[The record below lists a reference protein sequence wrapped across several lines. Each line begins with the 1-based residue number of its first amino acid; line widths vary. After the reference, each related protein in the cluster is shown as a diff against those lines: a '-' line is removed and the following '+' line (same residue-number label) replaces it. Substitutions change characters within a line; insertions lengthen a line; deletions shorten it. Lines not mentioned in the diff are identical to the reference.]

1 LRVAEGALVYA
12 SNEFARSERARS
24 ISVSGRLADME
35 HDPSTGEAPGRPVD
49 ERGYLASQPP
59 ERKVDGAVEEI
70 RRRVTESGR
79 RVAVLDDDPTGV
91 QSVHGVPVL
100 TTWAVDDLRW
110 ALEQTSP
117 TFFVLHNS
125 RSLPEEEAVALNREI
140 ARNLSEA
147 ADEAGADFD
156 VVSRSDSTLRGHYPA
171 ETDTLAEALEEGG
184 RGPDGLIICPAFF
197 EAGRITVD
205 DVHWVRQ
212 DGELFPAGQTEFAA
226 DHSFGYRSSD
236 LKAWVEEKT
245 GGRRKASEVLSVSLA
260 DLREGG
266 PERVL
271 ELLEGVS
278 GGRPVV
284 LNAASHADFEV
295 FVLGLLAAEEE
306 GRRFLYRTG
315 PSFLRAR
322 GGITE
327 PKVLGPEDL
336 YRRRPKEGHGLVL
349 VGSYVPTTTR
359 QLEGAL
365 ALDGVRGVE
374 VSVPRLLEPGSR
386 EAELKRVVE
395 EVNDSLASSEVIVY
409 TSRELVT
416 AGGAGAGLSN
426 FEIGA
431 AVSGALVEVMR
442 RVDRTLPLSFVV
454 AKGGITSS
462 DVATK
467 GLEVRRAEVAGPL
480 LPPAI
485 VPVWI
490 LPEENDFPGL
500 PYVIFPG
507 NVGGPSSLA
516 EAIEI
521 LRGER

>member
-1 LRVAEGALVYA
+1 MERGPAKEGAL
-12 SNEFARSERARS
+12 
-24 ISVSGRLADME
+24 GQ
-35 HDPSTGEAPGRPVD
+35 PVD
-49 ERGYLASQPP
+49 EREYLAAQPP
-59 ERKVDGAVEEI
+59 ELRIEGALDEI
-70 RRRVTESGR
+70 RRRVVESGR
-79 RVAVLDDDPTGV
+79 RVVVLDDDPTGV

-100 TTWAVDDLRW
+100 TTWAVEDLRW
-110 ALEQTSP
+110 ALEQTIP
-117 TFFVLHNS
+117 TFYILTNS
-125 RSLPEEEAVALNREI
+125 RSLAEEEAVALNREI

-147 ADEAGADFD
+147 AAPGTDFD

-171 ETDTLAEALEEGG
+171 ETDALAEALGEGG
-184 RGPDGLIICPAFF
+184 RGPDGLVVCPAFF

-205 DVHWVRQ
+205 DIHWVRQ
-212 DGELFPAGQTEFAA
+212 DGELVPAGQTEFAA

-236 LKAWVEEKT
+236 LRAWIEEKT
-245 GGRRKASEVLSVSLA
+245 GGRLKAHEVVSVGIA

-271 ELLEGVS
+271 ELLEEAR

-284 LNAASHADFEV
+284 VNAATYTDLEV

-306 GRRFLYRTG
+306 GKRFLYRTG
-315 PSFLRAR
+315 PSFVRTR

-327 PKVLGPEDL
+327 PRILRPEDL
-336 YRRRPKEGHGLVL
+336 YRERSDEGHGLIL

-374 VSVPRLLEPGSR
+374 MSVPRLLEPGSR
-386 EAELKRVVE
+386 EIELGRVVE
-395 EVNDSLASSEVIVY
+395 EVNGSLASSEVVVY

-416 AGGAGAGLSN
+416 AGKAESTGLSN

-431 AVSGALVEVMR
+431 AVSGALVGVMR
-442 RVDRTLPLSFVV
+442 RVDRALPLSFVV

-462 DVATK
+462 EIATK
-467 GLEVRRAEVAGPL
+467 GLEVRRATVAGPL
-480 LPPAI
+480 LPPGI

-507 NVGGPSSLA
+507 NVGGPGSLA
-516 EAIEI
+516 QAIEI

>member
-1 LRVAEGALVYA
+1 M
-12 SNEFARSERARS
+12 ERGP
-24 ISVSGRLADME
+24 SG
-35 HDPSTGEAPGRPVD
+35 GEASGSPVD
-49 ERGYLASQPP
+49 EREYLSSQPP
-59 ERKVDGAVEEI
+59 ELRIEGALEEI
-70 RRRVTESGR
+70 RGRVLESGK
-79 RVAVLDDDPTGV
+79 RVVVLDDDPTGV

-100 TTWAVDDLRW
+100 TTWAVEDLRW
-110 ALEQTSP
+110 ALEQPSP
-117 TFFVLHNS
+117 TFYILTNS
-125 RSLPEEEAVALNREI
+125 RSLPEREAVALNQEI
-140 ARNLSEA
+140 ARNLLGA
-147 ADEAGADFD
+147 AGPGTDFD

-171 ETDTLAEALEEGG
+171 ETDALAEALREGG
-184 RGPDGLIICPAFF
+184 REPDGLVICPAFF
-197 EAGRITVD
+197 EAGRLTLD

-212 DGELFPAGQTEFAA
+212 DGLLVPAGETEFAS

-245 GGRRKASEVLSVSLA
+245 RGQLAASEVLSVGLT

-266 PERVL
+266 PERVAEIL
-271 ELLEGVS
+271 ARAS

-284 LNAASHADFEV
+284 LNAAAYADLEV
-295 FVLGLLAAEEE
+295 FVLGLLAAEEV
-306 GRRFLYRTG
+306 GKRFLYRTG
-315 PSFLRAR
+315 PSFVRTR
-322 GGITE
+322 GGITA
-327 PKVLGPEDL
+327 PKILGTADL
-336 YRRRPKEGHGLVL
+336 YRKRSGEGHGLVL

-365 ALDGVRGVE
+365 ALDGLRGVE
-374 VSVPRLLEPGSR
+374 VSVPRLLEPGGR
-386 EAELKRVVE
+386 EAELARVVE
-395 EVNDSLASSEVIVY
+395 EVNHSLISSEVVVY

-416 AGGAGAGLSN
+416 AGEAGLTN

-442 RVDRTLPLSFVV
+442 RVDRALPLSFVV

-467 GLEVRRAEVAGPL
+467 GLGVRRAEVAGPL
-480 LPPAI
+480 LPPGI

-490 LPEENDFPGL
+490 LPDENDFPGL

-516 EAIEI
+516 EVIEV

>member
-1 LRVAEGALVYA
+1 MERGPSKEGA
-12 SNEFARSERARS
+12 
-24 ISVSGRLADME
+24 SGRPM
-35 HDPSTGEAPGRPVD
+35 D
-49 ERGYLASQPP
+49 ERGYLASQLP
-59 ERKVDGAVEEI
+59 ELRIEGALDEI
-70 RRRVTESGR
+70 RKRVVESGR
-79 RVAVLDDDPTGV
+79 RVVVLDDDPTGV

-100 TTWAVDDLRW
+100 TTWVVEDLRW

-117 TFFVLHNS
+117 TFYILTNS
-125 RSLPEEEAVALNREI
+125 RSLAEQEAIALNQEI
-140 ARNLSEA
+140 ARNLAEA
-147 ADEAGADFD
+147 AEPATDFD

-171 ETDTLAEALEEGG
+171 ETDALAETLKEGG
-184 RGPDGLIICPAFF
+184 RGPDGFIICPAFF

-212 DGELFPAGQTEFAA
+212 DGELVPAGQTEFAS
-226 DHSFGYRSSD
+226 DHTFGYHASD
-236 LKAWVEEKT
+236 LKAWIEEKT
-245 GGRRKASEVLSVSLA
+245 GGRIKAHEVVSVGLA

-271 ELLEGVS
+271 KLLDEAS
-278 GGRPVV
+278 GGRSVV
-284 LNAASHADFEV
+284 VNAASYADLEV
-295 FVLGLLAAEEE
+295 FVVGLLAAEE
-306 GRRFLYRTG
+306 GGKRFLYRTG
-315 PSFLRAR
+315 PSFVRTR

-327 PKVLGPEDL
+327 PKILGPEDL
-336 YRRRPKEGHGLVL
+336 YHKRSKEGHGLVL

-365 ALDGVRGVE
+365 ALDGIRGVE
-374 VSVPRLLEPGSR
+374 MSVLRLLELESR
-386 EAELKRVVE
+386 EDELGRVAED
-395 EVNDSLASSEVIVY
+395 VNGSLASSEVVVY

-416 AGGAGAGLSN
+416 AGKAGSAGLSN
-426 FEIGA
+426 FEIGT
-431 AVSGALVEVMR
+431 AVSGALVDVMR

-462 DVATK
+462 DIATK

-480 LPPAI
+480 LPPGI

-507 NVGGPSSLA
+507 NVGGPGSLA
-516 EAIEI
+516 QAIQI

>member
-1 LRVAEGALVYA
+1 V
-12 SNEFARSERARS
+12 
-24 ISVSGRLADME
+24 
-35 HDPSTGEAPGRPVD
+35 
-49 ERGYLASQPP
+49 
-59 ERKVDGAVEEI
+59 
-70 RRRVTESGR
+70 ESGR
-79 RVAVLDDDPTGV
+79 RVVVLDDDPTGV

-100 TTWAVDDLRW
+100 TTWAVEDLHW

-117 TFFVLHNS
+117 TFYILTNS
-125 RSLPEEEAVALNREI
+125 RSLAEEEAIALNQEI
-140 ARNLSEA
+140 ARSLSEA
-147 ADEAGADFD
+147 AAPGTDFD

-171 ETDTLAEALEEGG
+171 ETDALAEALREGG
-184 RGPDGLIICPAFF
+184 RGPDGLIVCPAFF

-212 DGELFPAGQTEFAA
+212 DGELVPAGQTEFAS

-245 GGRRKASEVLSVSLA
+245 GGRIKASEVLSVSLA

-271 ELLEGVS
+271 ERLEEAS
-278 GGRPVV
+278 GGRPVMI
-284 LNAASHADFEV
+284 NAASYADLEV

-306 GRRFLYRTG
+306 GKRFLYRTG
-315 PSFLRAR
+315 PSFVRTR

-327 PKVLGPEDL
+327 PKILGAEDL
-336 YRRRPKEGHGLVL
+336 YRKRSKEGHGLVL

-365 ALDGVRGVE
+365 ALDGIRGVE
-374 VSVPRLLEPGSR
+374 MSVPRLLEPGSR
-386 EAELKRVVE
+386 EDELGRVAE
-395 EVNDSLASSEVIVY
+395 EVNGSLASSEVVVY

-416 AGGAGAGLSN
+416 AGKAGSAGLSN

-442 RVDRTLPLSFVV
+442 RVDRALPLSFVV

-462 DVATK
+462 DIATK

-480 LPPAI
+480 LPPGI

-507 NVGGPSSLA
+507 NVGGPDSLA
-516 EAIEI
+516 QAIEI
-521 LRGER
+521 LQEGR

>member
-1 LRVAEGALVYA
+1 M
-12 SNEFARSERARS
+12 ERGP
-24 ISVSGRLADME
+24 SG
-35 HDPSTGEAPGRPVD
+35 GEASGSPVD

-59 ERKVDGAVEEI
+59 ELRIEGALEEI
-70 RRRVTESGR
+70 RGRVLESGK
-79 RVAVLDDDPTGV
+79 RVVVLDDDPTGV

-100 TTWAVDDLRW
+100 TTWAVEDLRW

-117 TFFVLHNS
+117 TFYILTNS
-125 RSLPEEEAVALNREI
+125 RSLPEREAVALNQVI
-140 ARNLSEA
+140 ARNLLEA
-147 ADEAGADFD
+147 AGPGTDFD

-171 ETDTLAEALEEGG
+171 ETDALAEALREGG
-184 RGPDGLIICPAFF
+184 REPDGLVICPAFF
-197 EAGRITVD
+197 EAGRVTVD

-212 DGELFPAGQTEFAA
+212 GDRLVPAGETEFAS

-236 LKAWVEEKT
+236 LKTWVEEKT
-245 GGRRKASEVLSVSLA
+245 GGQLAASEVLSVGLT

-266 PERVL
+266 PERVAEIL
-271 ELLEGVS
+271 ARAS

-284 LNAASHADFEV
+284 LNAAAYADLEV

-306 GRRFLYRTG
+306 GKRFLYRTG
-315 PSFLRAR
+315 PSFVRTR
-322 GGITE
+322 GGITA
-327 PKVLGPEDL
+327 PKILGTDDL
-336 YRRRPKEGHGLVL
+336 YRKRSGEGHGLVL

-365 ALDGVRGVE
+365 ALDGLRGVE
-374 VSVPRLLEPGSR
+374 VSVPRLLEPGGR
-386 EAELKRVVE
+386 EAELARVVG
-395 EVNDSLASSEVIVY
+395 EVNDSLVSSEVVVY

-416 AGGAGAGLSN
+416 AGEAGLTN

-442 RVDRTLPLSFVV
+442 RVDRALALSFVV

-467 GLEVRRAEVAGPL
+467 GLGVRRAEVAGPL
-480 LPPAI
+480 LPPGI

-490 LPEENDFPGL
+490 LPDENDFPGL

-516 EAIEI
+516 EVIEV

>member
-1 LRVAEGALVYA
+1 VEGIADGGA
-12 SNEFARSERARS
+12 SERRRNAAS
-24 ISVSGRLADME
+24 LEG
-35 HDPSTGEAPGRPVD
+35 PVD
-49 ERGYLASQPP
+49 ERAYLASQPP
-59 ERKVDGAVEEI
+59 VRKVEGAVEEI
-70 RRRVTESGR
+70 RRRVVESGR

-117 TFFVLHNS
+117 TFFMLHNS

-140 ARNLSEA
+140 ARNLSKA
-147 ADEAGADFD
+147 AGEAGADFD

-171 ETDTLAEALEEGG
+171 ETDALAEVLEEGG
-184 RGPDGLIICPAFF
+184 RRPDGLIICPAFF

-212 DGELFPAGQTEFAA
+212 NGELFPAGQTEFAA

-271 ELLEGVS
+271 ELLKGVS

-306 GRRFLYRTG
+306 GRHFLYRTG

-327 PKVLGPEDL
+327 PKVLGFAEL
-336 YRRRPKEGHGLVL
+336 YRKRPKEGHGLVL

-359 QLEGAL
+359 QLEEAL

-374 VSVPRLLEPGSR
+374 MSVPRLLKPESR
-386 EAELKRVVE
+386 EVELGRVVE
-395 EVNDSLASSEVIVY
+395 EVNESLASSEVVVY

-416 AGGAGAGLSN
+416 AGKAGSTGLTN
-426 FEIGA
+426 FQIGA
-431 AVSGALVEVMR
+431 AVSDALVEVMR

-462 DVATK
+462 DIATK

-516 EAIEI
+516 EAIEV
-521 LRGER
+521 LRGEL

>member
-1 LRVAEGALVYA
+1 MEGGA
-12 SNEFARSERARS
+12 SERR
-24 ISVSGRLADME
+24 RN
-35 HDPSTGEAPGRPVD
+35 PGLQRPMD
-49 ERGYLASQPP
+49 EREYLASQPSTRTV
-59 ERKVDGAVEEI
+59 EGALEEI
-70 RRRVTESGR
+70 QRRVVESGR
-79 RVAVLDDDPTGV
+79 SVVVLDDDPTGV

-100 TTWAVDDLRW
+100 TTWAVEDLRW

-117 TFFVLHNS
+117 TFYILTNS
-125 RSLPEEEAVALNREI
+125 RSFPEQEAVALNREI
-140 ARNLSEA
+140 VRNLLEA
-147 ADEAGADFD
+147 AGSGTDFD

-171 ETDTLAEALEEGG
+171 ETDALAEEFSESG

-212 DGELFPAGQTEFAA
+212 NGELFPAGQTEFAA

-271 ELLEGVS
+271 ELLKGVS

-284 LNAASHADFEV
+284 LNATSHADFEV

-306 GRRFLYRTG
+306 GKRFLYRTG

-327 PKVLGPEDL
+327 PKILGPEDL
-336 YRRRPKEGHGLVL
+336 YRKRPKEGHGLVL

-374 VSVPRLLEPGSR
+374 MSVRRLLEPESR
-386 EAELKRVVE
+386 DDELGRVAE
-395 EVNDSLASSEVIVY
+395 EVNGSLASYEVVVY

-416 AGGAGAGLSN
+416 ADKVGLSN

-442 RVDRTLPLSFVV
+442 RVDRALPLSFVV

-462 DVATK
+462 DIATK

-507 NVGGPSSLA
+507 NVGGPGSLA
-516 EAIEI
+516 QAIEI

>member
-1 LRVAEGALVYA
+1 MERGPSKEGA
-12 SNEFARSERARS
+12 
-24 ISVSGRLADME
+24 SGRPM
-35 HDPSTGEAPGRPVD
+35 D
-49 ERGYLASQPP
+49 ERGYLASQLP
-59 ERKVDGAVEEI
+59 ELRIEGALDEI
-70 RRRVTESGR
+70 RRRVVESGR
-79 RVAVLDDDPTGV
+79 RVVVLDDDPTGV

-100 TTWAVDDLRW
+100 TTWVVEDLRW

-117 TFFVLHNS
+117 TFFVLTNS
-125 RSLPEEEAVALNREI
+125 RSLPEEEAVALNQEI
-140 ARNLSEA
+140 ALNLSEA
-147 ADEAGADFD
+147 AEPGTDFD

-171 ETDTLAEALEEGG
+171 ETDALAETLGEGG

-212 DGELFPAGQTEFAA
+212 DGELVPAGQTEFAS
-226 DHSFGYRSSD
+226 DHSFGYRASD

-245 GGRRKASEVLSVSLA
+245 GGRIKAHEVVSVGLA

-271 ELLEGVS
+271 ELLEEAS
-278 GGRPVV
+278 GGIPVV
-284 LNAASHADFEV
+284 INAASHADLEV

-306 GRRFLYRTG
+306 GKRFLYRTG

-327 PKVLGPEDL
+327 PKILGPEDL
-336 YRRRPKEGHGLVL
+336 YRKRPKEGHGLVL

-365 ALDGVRGVE
+365 ALDGIRGVE
-374 VSVPRLLEPGSR
+374 MSVLRLLEPESR
-386 EAELKRVVE
+386 EDELGRVAE
-395 EVNDSLASSEVIVY
+395 EVNGSLASSEVVVY

-416 AGGAGAGLSN
+416 AGKVGSAGLSN

-442 RVDRTLPLSFVV
+442 RVDRALPLSFVV

-462 DVATK
+462 DIATK

-480 LPPAI
+480 LPPGI

-507 NVGGPSSLA
+507 NVGGPGSLA
-516 EAIEI
+516 QAIEI

>member
-1 LRVAEGALVYA
+1 V
-12 SNEFARSERARS
+12 ER
-24 ISVSGRLADME
+24 GRD
-35 HDPSTGEAPGRPVD
+35 TAPKGPVD

-59 ERKVDGAVEEI
+59 TRKVEGARQEI
-70 RRRVTESGR
+70 RRRVVQGGR
-79 RVAVLDDDPTGV
+79 RVVVLDDDPTGV

-100 TTWAVDDLRW
+100 TTWRVDDLRW
-110 ALEQTSP
+110 ALTQPSP
-117 TFFVLHNS
+117 TFYILTNS
-125 RSLPEEEAVALNREI
+125 RSFPEEEAVALNREI
-140 ARNLSEA
+140 ARNLSGA
-147 ADEAGADFD
+147 AGETGVDFD

-171 ETDTLAEALEEGG
+171 ETDALAEALEEGR

-212 DGELFPAGQTEFAA
+212 DGTLVPAGETEFAS
-226 DHSFGYRSSD
+226 DHSFGYHSSD

-245 GGRRKASEVLSVSLA
+245 AGRYRASEVLSMGLA

-266 PERVL
+266 PERVASILGGL
-271 ELLEGVS
+271 ED
-278 GGRPVV
+278 GRPVV
-284 LNAASHADFEV
+284 LNAASYADLDV
-295 FVLGLLAAEEE
+295 FVLGLLAAQT
-306 GRRFLYRTG
+306 GGKRFLYRTG
-315 PSFLRAR
+315 PSFVRAR

-327 PKVLGPEDL
+327 PKVLESQDL
-336 YRRRPKEGHGLVL
+336 YRKRPNRGHGLVL

-359 QLEGAL
+359 QLEAAL
-365 ALDGVRGVE
+365 ALDGMRGVKM
-374 VSVPRLLEPGSR
+374 SVPRLLEPESR
-386 EAELKRVVE
+386 EIELGRVAE
-395 EVNDSLASSEVIVY
+395 EVNGSLASSEVVLY

-416 AGGAGAGLSN
+416 AGEAGSAGLSN
-426 FEIGA
+426 FQIGA

-442 RVDRTLPLSFVV
+442 RVDRELPLSFVV

-462 DVATK
+462 DIATK

-480 LPPAI
+480 LPPGI

-507 NVGGPSSLA
+507 NVGGPGSLA
-516 EAIEI
+516 QAIEI
-521 LRGER
+521 LRAER

>member
-1 LRVAEGALVYA
+1 M
-12 SNEFARSERARS
+12 ER
-24 ISVSGRLADME
+24 G
-35 HDPSTGEAPGRPVD
+35 PSKKGTLGRPID

-59 ERKVDGAVEEI
+59 ELRIEEALDEI
-70 RRRVTESGR
+70 RRRVVESGR
-79 RVAVLDDDPTGV
+79 RVVVLDDDPTGV

-117 TFFVLHNS
+117 TFFVLTNS

-147 ADEAGADFD
+147 AGEAGVDFD

-171 ETDTLAEALEEGG
+171 ETDALAETLEEGG

-212 DGELFPAGQTEFAA
+212 NGELFPAGQTEFAA

-271 ELLEGVS
+271 ELLEEVS

-306 GRRFLYRTG
+306 GKRFLYRTG

-336 YRRRPKEGHGLVL
+336 YRKRPKEGHGLVL

-365 ALDGVRGVE
+365 ALDGIRGVE
-374 VSVPRLLEPGSR
+374 MSVLRLLEPESR
-386 EAELKRVVE
+386 EEELGRVAE
-395 EVNDSLASSEVIVY
+395 EVNVALASSEVVVY

-416 AGGAGAGLSN
+416 ADEVGLSN

-442 RVDRTLPLSFVV
+442 RVDRALPLSFVV

-462 DVATK
+462 DIATK

-507 NVGGPSSLA
+507 NVGGPGSLA
-516 EAIEI
+516 QAIEI

>member
-1 LRVAEGALVYA
+1 VEGTTEGGAPERGRDPAPRGPVDEGGYLSSQPPGWEVEGAL
-12 SNEFARSERARS
+12 
-24 ISVSGRLADME
+24 
-35 HDPSTGEAPGRPVD
+35 
-49 ERGYLASQPP
+49 
-59 ERKVDGAVEEI
+59 EEI
-70 RRRVTESGR
+70 RRRVVRSGR

-100 TTWAVDDLRW
+100 TTWTVDDLRW
-110 ALEQTSP
+110 ALTQPSP
-117 TFFVLHNS
+117 TFDILTNS

-147 ADEAGADFD
+147 ADETGVDFD
-156 VVSRSDSTLRGHYPA
+156 VLSRSDSTLRGYYPA
-171 ETDTLAEALEEGG
+171 ETDALAEALEEGG
-184 RGPDGLIICPAFF
+184 RGPDGLIICPVFF
-197 EAGRITVD
+197 EAGRFTVD

-212 DGELFPAGQTEFAA
+212 DGELVPAGQTEFAS
-226 DHSFGYRSSD
+226 DHSFGYRASD
-236 LKAWVEEKT
+236 LKEWVEEKT
-245 GGRRKASEVLSVSLA
+245 GGRFRASEVQSVSLA

-266 PERVL
+266 PERVASILGGL
-271 ELLEGVS
+271 E
-278 GGRPVV
+278 GGRPIVV
-284 LNAASHADFEV
+284 NAASFTDLDV
-295 FVLGLLAAEEE
+295 FVLGLLEAEIQ
-306 GRRFLYRTG
+306 GKRFLLRTG
-315 PSFLRAR
+315 PSFVRTR

-327 PKVLGPEDL
+327 PKVLGPQDL
-336 YRRRPKEGHGLVL
+336 YRKRAKVGHGLVL

-359 QLEGAL
+359 QLEAAL

-374 VSVPRLLEPGSR
+374 ISVPRLLEPGGR
-386 EAELKRVVE
+386 EDELGRVVE
-395 EVNDSLASSEVIVY
+395 AVNDSLASSEVVVY

-416 AGGAGAGLSN
+416 AGEVEGAGLSN

-442 RVDRTLPLSFVV
+442 RVDRALPLTFVV

-462 DVATK
+462 DIATK

-490 LPEENDFPGL
+490 LPDENDFPGL

-507 NVGGPSSLA
+507 NVGGPDSLA
-516 EAIEI
+516 QAIEI
-521 LRGER
+521 LQGER

>member
-1 LRVAEGALVYA
+1 MESGPPNEGALAQPV
-12 SNEFARSERARS
+12 NERE
-24 ISVSGRLADME
+24 
-35 HDPSTGEAPGRPVD
+35 
-49 ERGYLASQPP
+49 YLASQPP
-59 ERKVDGAVEEI
+59 ERRIEGALEEI
-70 RRRVTESGR
+70 RRRVVESGR
-79 RVAVLDDDPTGV
+79 RVVVLDDDPTGV

-100 TTWAVDDLRW
+100 TTWAVEDLRW
-110 ALEQTSP
+110 ALEQSSP
-117 TFFVLHNS
+117 TFYILTNS
-125 RSLPEEEAVALNREI
+125 RSLAEQEAIALNQEVV
-140 ARNLSEA
+140 RNLSEA
-147 ADEAGADFD
+147 AAPGMDFD

-171 ETDTLAEALEEGG
+171 ETDALAEALGEVG
-184 RGPDGLIICPAFF
+184 RRPDGLIICPAFF

-205 DVHWVRQ
+205 DIHWVRQ
-212 DGELFPAGQTEFAA
+212 DEELVPAGQTEFAS

-245 GGRRKASEVLSVSLA
+245 GGRIKADEVVSVGLA

-266 PERVL
+266 EERAL
-271 ELLEGVS
+271 ELLEEAS
-278 GGRPVV
+278 GGRPVAV
-284 LNAASHADFEV
+284 NAATYADLEV
-295 FVLGLLAAEEE
+295 LVLELLAAEEK
-306 GRRFLYRTG
+306 GKRFLYRTG
-315 PSFLRAR
+315 PSFVRTR

-327 PKVLGPEDL
+327 PKILGPEEL
-336 YRRRPKEGHGLVL
+336 YGKRRKEGHGLIL

-374 VSVPRLLEPGSR
+374 ISVPRLLEPGSR
-386 EAELKRVVE
+386 KTELVRVAE
-395 EVNDSLASSEVIVY
+395 EVNGSLTSSEVVVY

-416 AGGAGAGLSN
+416 ADKGEGAGLSN

-442 RVDRTLPLSFVV
+442 RVDRELPLSFVV

-462 DVATK
+462 DIATK

-480 LPPAI
+480 LPPGI

-507 NVGGPSSLA
+507 NVGGPGSLA
-516 EAIEI
+516 QAIEI

>member
-1 LRVAEGALVYA
+1 
-12 SNEFARSERARS
+12 
-24 ISVSGRLADME
+24 M
-35 HDPSTGEAPGRPVD
+35 D
-49 ERGYLASQPP
+49 EREYLASQPSTRTV
-59 ERKVDGAVEEI
+59 EGALEEI
-70 RRRVTESGR
+70 QRRVVESGR
-79 RVAVLDDDPTGV
+79 SVVVLDDDPTGV

-100 TTWAVDDLRW
+100 TTWAVEDLRW

-117 TFFVLHNS
+117 TFYILTNS
-125 RSLPEEEAVALNREI
+125 RSFPEQEAVALNREI
-140 ARNLSEA
+140 VRNLLEA
-147 ADEAGADFD
+147 AGSGTDFD

-171 ETDTLAEALEEGG
+171 ETDALAEVLEEGE

-212 DGELFPAGQTEFAA
+212 DGELIPAGQTEFAS

-245 GGRRKASEVLSVSLA
+245 GGRLKAQEVLSAGLA

-266 PERVL
+266 PERVASIL
-271 ELLEGVS
+271 KEAS

-284 LNAASHADFEV
+284 VNAATYADLEV
-295 FVLGLLAAEEE
+295 FVLGLLAAETE
-306 GRRFLYRTG
+306 GKRFLYRTG
-315 PSFLRAR
+315 PSFVRAR

-327 PKVLGPEDL
+327 PKILGPEDL
-336 YRRRPKEGHGLVL
+336 YRKRPKEGHGLVL

-359 QLEGAL
+359 QLEAAL
-365 ALDGVRGVE
+365 ALDGVRSVE
-374 VSVPRLLEPGSR
+374 MSVPRLLEPGSR
-386 EAELKRVVE
+386 EDELGRVVE
-395 EVNDSLASSEVIVY
+395 EVNGSLASSEVVVY

-416 AGGAGAGLSN
+416 ASAGESAGLTN

-431 AVSGALVEVMR
+431 AVSGALVEAMR
-442 RVDRTLPLSFVV
+442 RVDRSLPLSFVV

-462 DVATK
+462 DIATK
-467 GLEVRRAEVAGPL
+467 GLKVRRAEVAGPL
-480 LPPAI
+480 LPPGI

-507 NVGGPSSLA
+507 NVGGPDSLA
-516 EAIEI
+516 RAIEV

>member
-1 LRVAEGALVYA
+1 VEHGP
-12 SNEFARSERARS
+12 
-24 ISVSGRLADME
+24 SGGGT
-35 HDPSTGEAPGRPVD
+35 SGRPVD
-49 ERGYLASQPP
+49 EEAYLASQPP
-59 ERKVDGAVEEI
+59 ELRVEGALGEI
-70 RRRVTESGR
+70 RGRVDEGGK
-79 RVAVLDDDPTGV
+79 RVVVLDDDPTGV

-100 TTWAVDDLRW
+100 TTWAVEDLRW

-117 TFFVLHNS
+117 TFYILTNS

-140 ARNLSEA
+140 SRNLLEA
-147 ADEAGADFD
+147 AGEVGADFD

-171 ETDTLAEALEEGG
+171 ETDALAEALREGG
-184 RGPDGLIICPAFF
+184 RGPDGLVICPAFF
-197 EAGRITVD
+197 EAGRVTVD

-212 DGELFPAGQTEFAA
+212 DGQLVPAGQTEFAS

-245 GGRRKASEVLSVSLA
+245 GGRLEASEVLSVGLA

-266 PERVL
+266 AERVAEIL
-271 ELLEGVS
+271 KGAS

-284 LNAASHADFEV
+284 VNAATYADLEV
-295 FVLGLLAAEEE
+295 FVLGLLAAEAE
-306 GRRFLYRTG
+306 GKRFLYRTG
-315 PSFLRAR
+315 PSFVRAR

-327 PKVLGPEDL
+327 PKMLGAEDL
-336 YRRRPKEGHGLVL
+336 YRKRPGEGHGLVL

-374 VSVPRLLEPGSR
+374 VSVPRLLKSGSR
-386 EAELKRVVE
+386 EAELGRVVE
-395 EVNDSLASSEVIVY
+395 EVNGSLASSEVVVY

-416 AGGAGAGLSN
+416 AGAGEAGLTN

-442 RVDRTLPLSFVV
+442 RVDRALPLSFVV

-467 GLEVRRAEVAGPL
+467 GLGVRRAEVAGPL
-480 LPPAI
+480 LPPGI

-490 LPEENDFPGL
+490 LPDENDFPGL

-507 NVGGPSSLA
+507 NVGGPDSLA
-516 EAIEI
+516 QVIEV

>member
-1 LRVAEGALVYA
+1 MERGPSKEGA
-12 SNEFARSERARS
+12 
-24 ISVSGRLADME
+24 SGRPM
-35 HDPSTGEAPGRPVD
+35 D

-59 ERKVDGAVEEI
+59 ERKVEGALEEI
-70 RRRVTESGR
+70 RRRVVESGR

-100 TTWAVDDLRW
+100 TTWAVEDLRW

-125 RSLPEEEAVALNREI
+125 RSLPEEEAVAMNREI

-147 ADEAGADFD
+147 ANEAGADFD

-171 ETDTLAEALEEGG
+171 ETDVLAQALEESG

-212 DGELFPAGQTEFAA
+212 NGELFPAGQTEFAA

-245 GGRRKASEVLSVSLA
+245 RGRIRANEVVSVGLA

-271 ELLEGVS
+271 ELLKEVS

-284 LNAASHADFEV
+284 VNAASHADFEV

-327 PKVLGPEDL
+327 PKVLGPEEL
-336 YRRRPKEGHGLVL
+336 YRKRPKEGHGLVL

-374 VSVPRLLEPGSR
+374 MSVLRLLEPESR
-386 EAELKRVVE
+386 EDELGRVAE
-395 EVNDSLASSEVIVY
+395 EVNDSLASSEVAVY

-416 AGGAGAGLSN
+416 ADKVGLSN

-442 RVDRTLPLSFVV
+442 RVDRTQPLSFVV

-507 NVGGPSSLA
+507 NVGGPGSLA
-516 EAIEI
+516 QAIEI